1 MRKIHHYLNYTQI
14 LQILFETFL
23 SLKKEVLTS
32 QEVGPKRIKDHRHQ
46 LLQAIRIGNTM
57 IYGLEKSEYSHNKVV
72 CISLTILVNTNVE
85 VRVFP
90 VSSYKSCW
98 IKVEIIQIEILL
110 LLARAICIHRRSS
123 VW

>member
-1 MRKIHHYLNYTQI
+1 MRKIRRYLNYTQI

-46 LLQAIRIGNTM
+46 PLQAIRIVNTM
-57 IYGLEKSEYSHNKVV
+57 IYGLEKSEYSYNKIV

-90 VSSYKSCW
+90 VSSY
-98 IKVEIIQIEILL
+98 
-110 LLARAICIHRRSS
+110 
-123 VW
+123 

>member
-46 LLQAIRIGNTM
+46 PLQAIRIGNTM
-57 IYGLEKSEYSHNKVV
+57 IYRLEKSEYSYNKIV